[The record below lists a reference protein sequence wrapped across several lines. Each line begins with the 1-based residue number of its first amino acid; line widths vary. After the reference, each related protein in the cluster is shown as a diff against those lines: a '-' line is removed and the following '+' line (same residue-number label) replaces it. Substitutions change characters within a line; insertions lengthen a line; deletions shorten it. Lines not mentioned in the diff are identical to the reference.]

1 MLENEEDLIAFCI
14 CLFAACS
21 NLQYVENSQAIKLD
35 EAGDKALGFSDVFS
49 PVSVVLL
56 ETNAKCLLKNIRKVE
71 QYNGKYYVLG
81 EAEDYSVFVF
91 DKDGKFVIL

>member
-71 QYNGKYYVLG
+71 QYNGKYYVWGRLRIILSLSLIKM
-81 EAEDYSVFVF
+81 ES
-91 DKDGKFVIL
+91 FVIL

>member
-1 MLENEEDLIAFCI
+1 M
-14 CLFAACS
+14 
-21 NLQYVENSQAIKLD
+21 ENSQAIKLD

>member
-1 MLENEEDLIAFCI
+1 MKKILLLFCI

-71 QYNGKYYVLG
+71 QYNGKYYVRG
-81 EAEDYSVFVF
+81 
-91 DKDGKFVIL
+91 G